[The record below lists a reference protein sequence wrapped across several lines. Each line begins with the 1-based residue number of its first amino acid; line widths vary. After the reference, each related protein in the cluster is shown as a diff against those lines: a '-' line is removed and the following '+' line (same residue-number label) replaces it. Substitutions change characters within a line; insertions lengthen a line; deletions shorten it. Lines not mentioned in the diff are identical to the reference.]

1 MEWLENI
8 KKLKK
13 EKGLTNESLSERSG
27 ISVGTL
33 NKLLS
38 GATTDPKLSTLRPLA
53 DALEVSL
60 DELLAIQKENTPG
73 LPAALAAKYGEL
85 DDSGRE
91 TVEYIINKEH
101 ERVMKDRAAK
111 PYSLETPAVR
121 RLKLYNIAVSAGTG
135 SYLADGDYSEIS
147 VYANAK
153 TDAADFAVRVYG
165 DSMSPRYESGDILL
179 VSKTDEIDRG
189 ELGIFSLNGE
199 SYFKKYG
206 GDRLISLN
214 PAYRDILLN
223 SHDEIVC
230 FGKVIG
236 RLKK

>member
-8 KKLKK
+8 KKRKK
-13 EKGLTNESLSERSG
+13 EKGLTNEALSEKSG

-38 GATTDPKLSTLRPLA
+38 GATADPKLSTLRPLA
-53 DALEVSL
+53 NALEMSL
-60 DELLAIQKENTPG
+60 DELLGIQKESAEG
-73 LPAALAAKYGEL
+73 LPTALAVKYGEL
-85 DDSGRE
+85 DDSGKE
-91 TVEYIINKEH
+91 TVEYIINKEY
-101 ERVMKDRAAK
+101 ERVIKDRMAK

-135 SYLADGDYSEIS
+135 SYLADSDYSEIA
-147 VYANAK
+147 VYTNAK
-153 TDAADFAVRVYG
+153 TDMADFAVRVYG

-179 VSKTDEIDRG
+179 VSRADEIDKG

-214 PAYRDILLN
+214 PAYHDILLN

-230 FGKVIG
+230 FGRVIG